1 SPATRKGAL
10 PVQRTT
16 RAVASGASLAR
27 PQGNRTSELGEEAG
41 KVVVLP
47 SGEFELAP
55 QGGLGVVLAHDIESQ
70 MAQDGEIVGAVVQAV
85 AGLIFIHDDVEAPVQ
100 PVLDAPMRAYDSVAA
115 RGGQGGAEQVIG
127 GLGRGF
133 GGEFAGSD
141 DLGNG
146 GQSGPPMLF
155 LQPSNIGADHSGAG
169 FDPPVVALDRRV
181 GGRGCG
187 CARKLRVV

>member
-1 SPATRKGAL
+1 FADWPNS
-10 PVQRTT
+10 
-16 RAVASGASLAR
+16 
-27 PQGNRTSELGEEAG
+27 QGNRTSELGEEAG

-141 DLGNG
+141 VLAMAASPGHRCCSCS
-146 GQSGPPMLF
+146 QAISVQTTAVRVSIRPWS
-155 LQPSNIGADHSGAG
+155 PSTVVSVV
-169 FDPPVVALDRRV
+169 VVADAPASCGSSRNRLTSACRV
-181 GGRGCG
+181 PWLP
-187 CARKLRVV
+187 LRASA